1 MQFSLHLFIL
11 LLGFVLGNLFPT
23 FFGDFLGKVGT
34 PVFLFV
40 ALDFFNYF
48 YYTDPFRAKRDR
60 RSVQGPVRARSS
72 VWSEAKGPGYIFSK
86 TKGTP
91 NGASTLSV
99 LLTEQTGAKLPDPP
113 GVMLLP
119 TSWWWGRSSF
129 STRANS
135 LKIGFLFGL
144 FVDAFKVG
152 S

>member
-1 MQFSLHLFIL
+1 MQLSFHLFIL

-34 PVFLFV
+34 PLFLFL

-48 YYTDPFRAKRDR
+48 YYVGRIAAT
-60 RSVQGPVRARSS
+60 
-72 VWSEAKGPGYIFSK
+72 
-86 TKGTP
+86 
-91 NGASTLSV
+91 GASSPVSDSSKSTNELDRILKTAS
-99 LLTEQTGAKLPDPP
+99 QTSTPRSGL
-113 GVMLLP
+113 VSSLRVQL
-119 TSWWWGRSSF
+119 RSSF